1 MQSLRGELIVAW
13 SRVVQVRNCSDFG
26 CFEDRAYGICQCIG
40 YGVYKTVRNVRP
52 QGFWIEEISR
62 FTGVKKQEELV
73 WGGSI
78 EGIVL
83 SSLILDMLSL
93 RDLLE
98 V

>member
-1 MQSLRGELIVAW
+1 M
-13 SRVVQVRNCSDFG
+13 RNCSDFG